1 MLRVRFITGH
11 EKNIK
16 RPQEGVKVY
25 NLMNLI
31 GRNSRIRT
39 YDPFTPSEVRYQT
52 APCPDY

>member
-1 MLRVRFITGH
+1 MLRIMFITGH
-11 EKNIK
+11 KKNSK
-16 RPQEGVKVY
+16 RPHEGARVY